1 MALFFI
7 FAAPFVLWVGLLAL
21 VSYLRVARPT
31 PLALGSIFPYVCAV
45 IWDEIHTYCEHI
57 EQAYAARSHLQR
69 ETRSN
74 QAIVSRR
81 YVDGMSSNTK
91 LFLQVLQFEKKKI
104 DPRKSSLHYEPW
116 ETLTLRMVD
125 EASAL
130 RWLLVKA
137 QLGLA
142 LRSWVGV
149 RMSRQAMDK
158 ILREYKQL
166 EQDFVALIKMAS
178 DEVYYNMLV
187 ERLGLSNWRLIDG
200 GLPETPAS

>member
-1 MALFFI
+1 MALFFV
-7 FAAPFVLWVGLLAL
+7 FAAPFVLCVGLLAL
-21 VSYLRVARPT
+21 VSYLRVVRPT

-45 IWDEIHTYCEHI
+45 IWDEIHTYFEHI
-57 EQAYAARSHLQR
+57 EQAYAARHLQR

-81 YVDGMSSNTK
+81 YIDGMSSNTK
-91 LFLQVLQFEKKKI
+91 LFLQVLRFEMKKI
-104 DPRKSSLHYEPW
+104 DPHKSSLHYEPW

-137 QLGLA
+137 QLGLV
-142 LRSWVGV
+142 LRSWVGI
-149 RMSRQAMDK
+149 RMSRQVMDK

-166 EQDFVALIKMAS
+166 EQDFMALIKMAS
-178 DEVYYNMLV
+178 DEVYFNMLV

-200 GLPETPAS
+200 GSPETHAS